1 MDRVIQKRLL
11 FGLKVARGR
20 LPVDAFLQAATG
32 DLVSLQVLLEVFL
45 RSVRKRDD
53 LLKCV
58 ENMSAGNVRLAL
70 EVVQGFF
77 GSGHV
82 DTQKVINVVRDEGGY
97 TVPIHEFQRAIIYG
111 DSRHYDPDRSPIANL
126 FDISGLDPREHFLQ
140 PLLLEFL
147 RKPNASRSP
156 DGFIDTSLTYAYLQ
170 QLRYTPEQIDVGLI
184 RLFNKRLV
192 ETSARRIPGPAIGDS
207 YAIRL
212 TSAGLYHLD
221 DFLPTLPTMMQWWW
235 IPPSFQSSTGRR
247 FEMPTR

>member
-1 MDRVIQKRLL
+1 VDRVIQKRLL

-70 EVVQGFF
+70 ELVRGFF

-82 DTQKVINVVRDEGGY
+82 DKQKVINLVRDEGGY

-111 DSRHYDPDRSPIANL
+111 DSTHYDPDRSPIANL
-126 FDISGLDPREHFLQ
+126 FDICGFRA
-140 PLLLEFL
+140 
-147 RKPNASRSP
+147 KVNA
-156 DGFIDTSLTYAYLQ
+156 
-170 QLRYTPEQIDVGLI
+170 
-184 RLFNKRLV
+184 
-192 ETSARRIPGPAIGDS
+192 IPG
-207 YAIRL
+207 
-212 TSAGLYHLD
+212 
-221 DFLPTLPTMMQWWW
+221 
-235 IPPSFQSSTGRR
+235 
-247 FEMPTR
+247 